1 MEWNVF
7 QDEEDHIS
15 IQPILQRRTSFCLMP
30 FFFHL
35 IRQTVINETSQL
47 PRMLRRRKKTT
58 LNSTN
63 RLNHILTLHQNDD
76 IVLFCRFFFGSSW
89 NLKHQS
95 HSSHSGSFVVCTCF
109 FLRMFP
115 LFPLFAQCNSIQH
128 FIYFFPM
135 CIRFF

>member
-1 MEWNVF
+1 MYFKMKKTTFRFSQFCNVVLRF
-7 QDEEDHIS
+7 AWCLFSFTWFDKPLSMKPANYQERFEE
-15 IQPILQRRTSFCLMP
+15 
-30 FFFHL
+30 
-35 IRQTVINETSQL
+35 E
-47 PRMLRRRKKTT
+47 KKTT

-76 IVLFCRFFFGSSW
+76 IVLFCRFFSGSSW

-115 LFPLFAQCNSIQH
+115 LFPLFAQCNNIQH

-135 CIRFF
+135 CIRFSK